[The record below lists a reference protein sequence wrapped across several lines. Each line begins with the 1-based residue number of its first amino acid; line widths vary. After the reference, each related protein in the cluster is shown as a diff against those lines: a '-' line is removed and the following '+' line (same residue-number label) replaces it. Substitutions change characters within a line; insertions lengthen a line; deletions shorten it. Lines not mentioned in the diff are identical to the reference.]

1 MITPVDGVENEHF
14 IVWMRTA
21 ALPTFRNLYGRIE
34 HDLVAPAEITFNVT
48 ASECARRDSDIVA
61 A

>member
-1 MITPVDGVENEHF
+1 MISPVDGVTDEHF

-34 HDLVAPAEITFNVT
+34 HNLIAPAEITFNLT
-48 ASECARRDSDIVA
+48 ASEFV
-61 A
+61 